1 VKEEL
6 RPLVTDSLASP
17 VVDTAVLLLM
27 TRAEIQAVY
36 DAGPEAVIALVEMLL
51 ATVARQQALIEQQQ
65 AAITALTARVQ
76 HLENQLATRSHNSS
90 KPPSSDGLGKKT
102 KSRRE
107 KSGKKPGGQPGHPGR
122 TLEMVATPDHTVGHF
137 PAVCP
142 GCGEALADMAAT
154 DIERRQVFDLP
165 PVAVAVTEHQVGT
178 RTCPRCGCATRG
190 EFPAWV
196 TQPVQYGMGLLSLLV
211 YLVVFQMVPWQR
223 TRELIAD
230 LYGLQI
236 GGGTLAT
243 AVERCFAGLAET
255 AARIREALQQAKV
268 VGFDETG
275 VRINGKL
282 HWWHT
287 ASTPELTQY
296 HVHASRGR
304 EGMDA
309 GEILPHFG
317 GRAIHD
323 GWGSYAAYGC
333 EHGLCNAHHLREL
346 AYLVERE
353 GQEWAQELIDVL
365 VLAQRRVEEAR
376 AAGAQTLDAA
386 TREAIESEYRRLVK
400 AGWDAN
406 PAAAEPASPPTGPK
420 RGRSAQSKARN
431 LLSRLERYERE
442 TLAFVYDF
450 AVPFENNQ
458 AERDLRMM
466 KVQQKIS
473 GGFRSAEGAACFGR
487 IRGYLSTMRKQ
498 AQPMLAAIEN
508 VFRGHPVVPS
518 LSA

>member
-1 VKEEL
+1 ML
-6 RPLVTDSLASP
+6 
-17 VVDTAVLLLM
+17 
-27 TRAEIQAVY
+27 TRDEIRAVY
-36 DAGPEAVIALVEMLL
+36 DAGPEAVIAL
-51 ATVARQQALIEQQQ
+51 IEQMQ
-65 AAITALTARVQ
+65 ATIAALTARVQ
-76 HLENQLATRSHNSS
+76 HLEDQRATKSHNSS
-90 KPPSSDGLGKKT
+90 KPPSSDGLAKKT

-107 KSGKKPGGQPGHPGR
+107 KSGKKPGGQPGHPGH
-122 TLEMVATPDHTVGHF
+122 TLEMVAHPQHTLCHVPDQ
-137 PAVCP
+137 CP
-142 GCGEALADMAAT
+142 CCGEALADAAAT
-154 DIERRQVFDLP
+154 QVERRQVFDLP
-165 PVAVAVTEHQVGT
+165 PVAVTVTEHQVAT
-178 RTCPRCGCATRG
+178 KQCPRCGCATRG

-196 TQPVQYGMGLLSLLV
+196 TQPVQYGPRLLALLV
-211 YLVVFQMVPWQR
+211 YLMVFQMLPWQR
-223 TRELIAD
+223 TRELLAD
-230 LYGLQI
+230 LYGVKI

-243 AVERCFAGLAET
+243 AVERCFHGLAET
-255 AARIREALQQAKV
+255 ASRIRVALRQAKV

-296 HVHASRGR
+296 HVHASRGP

-309 GEILPHFG
+309 GEILPGFG

-346 AYLVERE
+346 IYLVERE
-353 GQEWAQELIDVL
+353 GQEWAAELIDVL

-376 AAGAQTLDAA
+376 AAGAQELDMA
-386 TREAIESEYRRLVK
+386 TQEAIEVEYRRLVQ
-400 AGWDAN
+400 AGWQAN
-406 PAAAEPASPPTGPK
+406 PAAAEPASPPSGGPK
-420 RGRSAQSKARN
+420 RGRPAQSKARN
-431 LLSRLERYERE
+431 LLARLERYEPE

-450 AVPFENNQ
+450 DVPFENNQ

-473 GGFRSAEGAACFGR
+473 GGFRSQEGAHAFGR
-487 IRGYLSTMRKQ
+487 IRGYLATMRKQ
-498 AQPMLAAIEN
+498 AQPMLEAIEN
-508 VFRGHPVVPS
+508 VLLGHPVVPS

>member
-1 VKEEL
+1 
-6 RPLVTDSLASP
+6 
-17 VVDTAVLLLM
+17 M
-27 TRAEIQAVY
+27 TRDEFQAVY
-36 DAGPEAVIALVEMLL
+36 EAGPDALFALFEQMQATIA
-51 ATVARQQALIEQQQ
+51 
-65 AAITALTARVQ
+65 ALTARVQ
-76 HLENQLATRSHNSS
+76 QLENQLATRSHNSS
-90 KPPSSDGLGKKT
+90 KPPSSDGFAKKT

-107 KSGKKPGGQPGHPGR
+107 KSGKKPGGQAGHPGR
-122 TLEMVATPDHTVGHF
+122 TLEMVAHPDHTLCHF
-137 PAVCP
+137 PAQCP
-142 GCGEALADMAAT
+142 CCGEALADVTAT
-154 DIERRQVFDLP
+154 QVERRQVFDLP
-165 PVAVAVTEHQVGT
+165 PVVVEVTEHQVGT
-178 RTCPRCGCATRG
+178 KQCPRCGCATRG

-196 TQPVQYGMGLLSLLV
+196 TQPVQYGCGLLSLLV
-211 YLVVFQMVPWQR
+211 YLVVFQMLPWQR
-223 TRELIAD
+223 TRELLAD
-230 LYGLQI
+230 LYGVKI
-236 GGGTLAT
+236 GGGTLAA
-243 AVERCFAGLAET
+243 AVARCFAGLAGT

-282 HWWHT
+282 FWWHT

-296 HVHASRGR
+296 HVHARRGR

-309 GEILPHFG
+309 GGILPEFG

-346 AYLVERE
+346 TYLVERE
-353 GQEWAQELIDVL
+353 GQEWAAELIEVL

-376 AAGAQTLDAA
+376 AAGAQELDAV
-386 TREAIESEYRRLVK
+386 TREVIETEYRRLVQV
-400 AGWDAN
+400 GWEAN
-406 PAAAEPASPPTGPK
+406 PATAEPASPPPASPK
-420 RGRSAQSKARN
+420 RGRPAQSKARN

-450 AVPFENNQ
+450 DVPFENNQ
-458 AERDLRMM
+458 SERDLRMM

-473 GGFRSAEGAACFGR
+473 GGFRSEEGAHSFGR

-498 AQPMLAAIEN
+498 AQPMLTAIEN
-508 VFRGHPVVPS
+508 VFLGHPVVPS

>member
-1 VKEEL
+1 
-6 RPLVTDSLASP
+6 
-17 VVDTAVLLLM
+17 M
-27 TRAEIQAVY
+27 TRDEFQANY
-36 DAGPEAVIALVEMLL
+36 EAGPDALFALFEQMQ
-51 ATVARQQALIEQQQ
+51 ATIV
-65 AAITALTARVQ
+65 ALTVRVRQ
-76 HLENQLATRSHNSS
+76 LENQLATRSHNSS
-90 KPPSSDGLGKKT
+90 KPPSSDGFVKKT

-122 TLEMVATPDHTVGHF
+122 TLEMVPHPDQILGHF
-137 PAVCP
+137 PTVCP
-142 GCGEALADMAAT
+142 CCGEALAAVTAT
-154 DIERRQVFDLP
+154 DVERRQVFDLP
-165 PVAVAVTEHQVGT
+165 PVVVEVTEHQVGT
-178 RTCPRCGCATRG
+178 KQCPRCGCATRG
-190 EFPAWV
+190 AFPAWV
-196 TQPVQYGMGLLSLLV
+196 TQPVQYGVGVLSLLV
-211 YLVVFQMVPWQR
+211 YLVVFQMLPWQR
-223 TRELIAD
+223 ARELLAD
-230 LYGLQI
+230 LYGVQI

-243 AVERCFAGLAET
+243 AVARCFHGLAET
-255 AARIREALQQAKV
+255 AARIREALQQAPV

-304 EGMDA
+304 AGMDA

-323 GWGSYAAYGC
+323 GWGSYAGYGC

-346 AYLVERE
+346 IYLVERE

-376 AAGAQTLDAA
+376 AAGAPELDAA
-386 TREAIESEYRRLVK
+386 TRETIEREYRRLVK

-406 PAAAEPASPPTGPK
+406 PAAVEPTAAPSGPK
-420 RGRSAQSKARN
+420 RGRAAQSKARN
-431 LLSRLERYERE
+431 LLARLERYEAE
-442 TLAFVYDF
+442 ALAFVNDF

-473 GGFRSAEGAACFGR
+473 GGFRSEEGAAYFGR

-498 AQPMLAAIEN
+498 AQPMLTAIEN
-508 VFRGHPVVPS
+508 VFRGHPTVPS